1 MEILKNSLSSKIL
14 LLISVLFLLLITLST
29 INAAETNINSTD
41 NLGQTIENASNG
53 DIINLEAGIYT
64 NNVTNILVNKSLTI
78 QGKNP
83 QTTIINAQNLGR
95 IFNITSTGTLTLIN
109 ITLINGNASDGGAIY
124 NNNGKVT
131 INYCIF
137 ENNTASSSTNARGGA
152 IYNIGSAGNLTINN
166 SIFNNNNALIAT
178 ANRQGGAIYNTNFMN
193 INNSTFTK
201 NTAASGAAIYN
212 AKTSIINNS
221 SFINNEASSH
231 GGAIFNS
238 QLNNI
243 LKISNST
250 FINNTAPTGGAIRSQ
265 NPGNTT
271 VIGSSFINNTA
282 GVGGA
287 ISTDNQANLNVSYS
301 RFVNNTD
308 NNNYT
313 INARGTT
320 TILDY
325 NWWGSNI
332 NPNQQI
338 NGTNVNNY
346 FIMNVTNLTS
356 LNSNGTV
363 TFKYTFK
370 LNDTT
375 ISFDSSL
382 LPYFTTDVYTNIT
395 NGVIKSFDARYE
407 KIFNITVKQNNSILY
422 SFILDNEVQTLEG
435 NMTLPPEPPVPPIPP
450 VPPVPPTP
458 PVPPLP
464 PNPTPEP
471 NNNNNTK
478 NINNNSIANAA
489 MKETG
494 MPVIA
499 VILVLLSCIGLLARK
514 Q

>member
-1 MEILKNSLSSKIL
+1 M
-14 LLISVLFLLLITLST
+14 
-29 INAAETNINSTD
+29 
-41 NLGQTIENASNG
+41 
-53 DIINLEAGIYT
+53 
-64 NNVTNILVNKSLTI
+64 
-78 QGKNP
+78 
-83 QTTIINAQNLGR
+83 GR

-375 ISFDSSL
+375 ISFDSIYCLISL
-382 LPYFTTDVYTNIT
+382 LMFT
-395 NGVIKSFDARYE
+395 
-407 KIFNITVKQNNSILY
+407 L
-422 SFILDNEVQTLEG
+422 TLQME
-435 NMTLPPEPPVPPIPP
+435 L
-450 VPPVPPTP
+450 
-458 PVPPLP
+458 
-464 PNPTPEP
+464 
-471 NNNNNTK
+471 
-478 NINNNSIANAA
+478 
-489 MKETG
+489 
-494 MPVIA
+494 
-499 VILVLLSCIGLLARK
+499 
-514 Q
+514 